1 MTEKEYKQ
9 LFLDPRF
16 RNLSNFST
24 KDRLVYLVQQYQ
36 DADLESIT
44 NVPFKISGILFE
56 PDETIFGLKEF
67 DVDKNM
73 SYAAHLYTMK
83 EFVFALYSA
92 DREAILMLLDDV
104 ILSNTCG
111 KKFIKGLINNLKTN
125 LYARYKNEY
134 LKPKWERIINE
145 KLYEN
150 VSLEEIKF
158 DAYNDIKALGIL
170 ADGFAGQIDD
180 VFLKIHSIN
189 RRYFSTDN
197 LIRNALESIKGA
209 KNGQTIALIIGE
221 MTNSGPFS
229 GSTSFSAIPTKN
241 ELNEFLIKFLKEN
254 LNKKRKR
261 LSLTDIK
268 CKEAKKNG

>member
-24 KDRLVYLVQQYQ
+24 KDGLVYLVQQYQ
-36 DADLESIT
+36 DVDLENIT

-56 PDETIFGLKEF
+56 PDETMFGLKEF
-67 DVDKNM
+67 DADKNM

-92 DREAILMLLDDV
+92 DREAILMLLDDA

-111 KKFIKGLINNLKTN
+111 KKFIKGLINNLEIDI
-125 LYARYKNEY
+125 YARYKNEY
-134 LKPKWERIINE
+134 LKPKWEHIIKE
-145 KLYEN
+145 KLYNN
-150 VSLEEIKF
+150 VPLEEIKF

-170 ADGFAGQIDD
+170 TSGLTREIDD
-180 VFLKIHSIN
+180 LFLKMHSIN
-189 RRYFSTDN
+189 RRYVSTDN
-197 LIRNALESIKGA
+197 FVRNTLESIKGA
-209 KNGQTIALIIGE
+209 KNGETIALVIGE
-221 MTNSGPFS
+221 LLNSGPYSGNTTFS
-229 GSTSFSAIPTKN
+229 VASTKN
-241 ELNEFLIKFLKEN
+241 SLNEFLISFLKEN

-268 CKEAKKNG
+268 CKEVK